1 MSISNI
7 QSLKVFIAD
16 TRACANKEEEV
27 KLVENAKQEI
37 RKKFS
42 DNSKVSGAEKKA
54 FIWKLVYVK
63 LMGYDVDFC
72 LDKVVDLL
80 GSKDGSEKYT
90 GYIAL
95 SLLVPED
102 NEVIYESCVG
112 IVRADLCSTD
122 PFFQSYALS
131 MIGCLAPKTFAGAL
145 VKDILK
151 LALGQS
157 GSISTFARKKALLA
171 LLRIFRKFK
180 NYFPNTDS
188 WAEEVSVLLDT
199 ADSQSFTH
207 CLLTF
212 IHGIVSLNPAKS
224 WDVCLPKIV
233 KTMNALVVRNVC
245 PENYKYYGINCPWMQ
260 VKALQIMRL
269 MGIPKGNSGLVEEIT
284 GIMNFILASSHVTE
298 NPRINNTVYSIL
310 FETINLIIY
319 YKSVINFDLQNQVL
333 SLMAVFMVVPQPNT
347 RYLTLD
353 SMTKILVLPGA
364 DDVLS
369 EQLNTILDSLN
380 DRDTS
385 IRRRALDL
393 LYLMCNY
400 NNVGKIVEELL
411 NYTEETDMSIK
422 EELVLKIAILAERF
436 APNLS
441 WYLEVMVRL
450 MSNSG
455 DYITD
460 DIWFRIVQIVTGFGN
475 DSNANLQKYAATL
488 LFNSLTTP
496 HIHET
501 LVCVGSYVLAEFGG
515 LIVDMIGTPEKLFN
529 VIHKHFDQCSPRCK
543 AMLFNAY
550 AKLARKVGSL
560 RDFVLPVFESHLDHW
575 QPELQQRALEYHTIL
590 SATDPKI
597 VEVRDAA
604 FNKMPTFPVS
614 IQDANP
620 LLTKMV
626 IMKAGGGKSKEGSDP
641 TLDIEAK
648 KMLEHQMEII
658 KARSEQISSTNPTK
672 GVVYED
678 MFIDPEASA
687 IKFEANALFEACQ
700 RRVALNCRN
709 IMLTPNNF
717 PVPKACVAEVKA
729 MLLSNAGTIYQDARM
744 QINYKCEQQEHLMK
758 VGLLFVTKTGPLNI
772 RRAIVK
778 RSEGLKMVLSPIKVA
793 DHPQLL
799 INITGVGVINF
810 LPLIEI
816 NYSQDAQER
825 SLEFA
830 LPIFIHR
837 LIKANQVP
845 QDAYE
850 NFYKDYTTTN
860 NNLIFKLDEFV
871 ANPAPPNVPM
881 PEVLKKFGQLLAGGM
896 HLNVN
901 TFPGPQN
908 MKKVW
913 ATGQYFYKADSD
925 QKPVLLPILAE
936 IEWYEENTRSLR
948 FSLRCG
954 GSPYIAYA
962 IYQMVMLFTANT
974 VAGQVQN

>member
-7 QSLKVFIAD
+7 QNLKVFIAD
-16 TRACANKEEEV
+16 TRACTNKEEET
-27 KLVENAKQEI
+27 KLVETTKQEI
-37 RKKFS
+37 RKRFS
-42 DNSKVSGAEKKA
+42 ETSKISGADKKA
-54 FIWKLVYVK
+54 SIWKLVYVK
-63 LMGYDVDFC
+63 LLGYEVDFSF
-72 LDKVVDLL
+72 DKIIDLL
-80 GSKDGSEKYT
+80 GSKDNSEKYT
-90 GYIAL
+90 GYVSL

-102 NEVIYESCVG
+102 NEAIYETCVG
-112 IVRADLCSTD
+112 IVRADLSSENQLY
-122 PFFQSYALS
+122 QSFALS
-131 MIGCLAPKTFAGAL
+131 MIGCLAPKTLAGAL
-145 VKDILK
+145 VKDIMK
-151 LALGQS
+151 LALGDS
-157 GSISTFARKKALLA
+157 GSISMFVRKKALLA

-180 NYFPNTDS
+180 DNFPNTDT
-188 WAEEVSVLLDT
+188 WADDVNALLDKT
-199 ADSQSFTH
+199 ENLSFTH
-207 CLLTF
+207 CVLTF

-233 KTMNALVVRNVC
+233 RNMNALVVKNVC
-245 PENYKYYGINCPWMQ
+245 LENYKYYGINCPWMQ

-269 MGIPKGNSGLVEEIT
+269 LSIPKSNSTLVEEIT

-347 RYLTLD
+347 RYLTLE

-369 EQLNTILDSLN
+369 EQLKTILDSLN

-385 IRRRALDL
+385 IRRRSLDL

-436 APNLS
+436 APNLT
-441 WYLEVMVRL
+441 WYLDVMVRL

-460 DIWFRIVQIVTGFGN
+460 DIWFRVIQIVTGFGG
-475 DSNANLQKYAATL
+475 DANANLQRYAATL
-488 LFNSLTTP
+488 LFNSLSTP

-515 LIVDMIGTPEKLFN
+515 LIVDLIGTPEKLFN
-529 VIHKHFDQCSPRCK
+529 VIHKHFDQCSPRGKC
-543 AMLFNAY
+543 MLFNAY

-560 RDFVLPVFESHLDHW
+560 RDYVVPVFEAHLDHW
-575 QPELQQRALEYHTIL
+575 LPELQQRAIEYHAIL
-590 SATDPKI
+590 STQDPKYT
-597 VEVRDAA
+597 EVRDAA
-604 FNKMPTFPVS
+604 FNKMPTFPAN

-626 IMKAGGGKSKEGSDP
+626 ILKSGGGKAKEGDDP

-672 GVVYED
+672 GIVYDE
-678 MFIDPEASA
+678 MFIEPELSG
-687 IKFEANALFEACQ
+687 IKFEGNNLFEICQ
-700 RRVALNCRN
+700 RRLALNCKH

-717 PVPKACVAEVKA
+717 PVPKACLTEVKA
-729 MLLSNAGTIYQDARM
+729 TLLSNAGTIYQDARI

-758 VGLLFVTKTGPLNI
+758 IGLLFVTKTGPLNI
-772 RRAIVK
+772 RRANVK
-778 RSEGLKMVLSPIKVA
+778 KSEGLKMTLSPIKVA

-799 INITGVGVINF
+799 INITGVGAISL
-810 LPLIEI
+810 LPTLEI

-837 LIKANQVP
+837 LIRANQVP
-845 QDAYE
+845 HDAYE
-850 NFYKDYTTTN
+850 NFYKEYTMSN
-860 NNLIFKLDEFV
+860 SDAIFKLDDFIP
-871 ANPAPPNVPM
+871 NPAPPNVPLS
-881 PEVLKKFGQLLAGGM
+881 EVLKKFGQLFSGGM

-901 TFPGPQN
+901 TYPSPQQ
-908 MKKVW
+908 MKKIW
-913 ATGQYFYKADSD
+913 ATGQYFYKPEAE
-925 QKPVLLPILAE
+925 QKQVVLPILAE
-936 IEWYEENTRSLR
+936 IEWYDENPRLLR
-948 FSLRCG
+948 FSIRCG

-974 VAGQVQN
+974 NNQSQN